1 MIRRMKNDDD
11 DDVPTIPRI
20 LQSVVIAGGKLPMVM
35 LIRALKPM
43 FEDSGISANIYF
55 FLHEER
61 ANNFVKVR

>member
-1 MIRRMKNDDD
+1 MKNDD

-55 FLHEER
+55 SLHEP
-61 ANNFVKVR
+61 